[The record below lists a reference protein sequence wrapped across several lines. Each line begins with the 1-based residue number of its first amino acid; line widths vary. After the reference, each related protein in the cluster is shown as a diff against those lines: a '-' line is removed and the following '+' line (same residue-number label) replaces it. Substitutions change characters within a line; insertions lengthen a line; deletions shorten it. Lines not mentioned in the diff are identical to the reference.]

1 MHGSNQEST
10 LGGTTMS
17 GHGNEMKGGRKE
29 AAGKLFGD
37 EGLEAEG
44 AAQKTAGRTE
54 RKAEGAFDEAKG
66 AVKKGV
72 GKLIDSPTLQ
82 AEGEVD
88 KVKGNVKGA

>member
-1 MHGSNQEST
+1 
-10 LGGTTMS
+10 MS
-17 GHGNEMKGGRKE
+17 GHGNEIKGGLKE
-29 AAGKLFGD
+29 AAGKLVGD

-44 AAQKTAGRTE
+44 EAQKTAGRTE
-54 RKAEGAFDEAKG
+54 RKVEGAFDEAKG

-88 KVKGNVKGA
+88 KAKGEVKGA